1 MIKLH
6 FVQNAEDVV
15 SLTMERINEIKN
27 KEKRARIIAQ
37 TAATIPTTVST
48 ADKLKELAS
57 MKEAGLISEDEYA
70 NKREELLA
78 KM

>member
-1 MIKLH
+1 MKRLS
-6 FVQNAEDVV
+6 FLYLFLVVDVH
-15 SLTMERINEIKN
+15 S
-27 KEKRARIIAQ
+27 IIASVSFYNKLQ
-37 TAATIPTTVST
+37 HNMYYVIATIPTTVST

-57 MKEAGLISEDEYA
+57 MKEASLISEDEYA